1 MIIYENMQSL
11 FSLKEV
17 DIALDDDIIQ
27 KLHLL
32 QIERITSEGKYISLD
47 TIINDL
53 LKKVL

>member
-17 DIALDDDIIQ
+17 DITLVDDIIQ
-27 KLHLL
+27 KLHPL
-32 QIERITSEGKYISLD
+32 QIERIASEGKYISLD
-47 TIINDL
+47 IIINDL

>member
-1 MIIYENMQSL
+1 MIIYENMESL

-17 DIALDDDIIQ
+17 DIVLDDDIIQ

-32 QIERITSEGKYISLD
+32 QTEIIAYERKYISLD

>member
-32 QIERITSEGKYISLD
+32 QIERIASEGKYISLD

>member
-17 DIALDDDIIQ
+17 DITLVDDIIQ
-27 KLHLL
+27 KLHPL
-32 QIERITSEGKYISLD
+32 QIERIASEGKYISLD